1 MADLYLYSSKSQEK
15 QLFVPLDPQHIKMY
29 VCGPTVYD
37 YIHIGNARP
46 VVVFDVLYRLLKSIY
61 PRVTYA
67 RNLTDVDDKII
78 DRALERQI
86 KINDLTA
93 EMIEAFQ
100 SHVTALNAL
109 NPDVQPRAT
118 DHIQGMIQMIEQLI
132 ANDAAYQAESHV
144 LFDVSQDDT
153 YGALSHRC
161 QDDMKAGARIDVGSY
176 KRNPNDFVLW
186 KPAGQ
191 GEVGWQS
198 PWGYGRPG
206 WHIECS
212 AMIQHVFKGPI
223 DIHGGGIDLLFPH
236 HENENAQSRCALKYD
251 NLAQYWVHNGLLQ
264 VDGTKMSKSL
274 GNFYTLHDKLQEMP
288 GELIRLVLLSSH
300 YRQPLDWT
308 EGRVHQSHQTLN
320 KFYQA
325 IEGFEENFEITN
337 EFEDLDSGFIKALL
351 DDLNTV
357 AAIQRLQDMAQE
369 ILATKGSDKKALQ
382 KKFIESA
389 RFLGFLNRKPK
400 DWFHDLTGIDLT
412 VETIEKL
419 ILERSEAKQ
428 QKDYQA
434 ADQIRDQLYAKG
446 IALEDGAL
454 GTTWRRV

>member
-1 MADLYLYSSKSQEK
+1 MADLYLYSSKSQKK
-15 QLFVPLDPQHIKMY
+15 QLFVPLDPEHIKMY

-46 VVVFDVLYRLLKSIY
+46 VVVFDVLYRVLRAIY
-61 PRVTYA
+61 PSVTYA

-78 DRALERQI
+78 DRALEKQV

-100 SHVTALNAL
+100 SHVAALNSL

-118 DHIQGMIQMIEQLI
+118 DHIKDMIQMIERLI
-132 ANDAAYQAESHV
+132 KNGAAYQAEGHV

-153 YGALSHRC
+153 YGDLSHRC
-161 QDDMKAGARIDVGSY
+161 LDDMKAGARVNVESY

-186 KPAGQ
+186 KPADSSD
-191 GEVGWQS
+191 VGWDS

-264 VDGTKMSKSL
+264 VEGTKMSKSL
-274 GNFYTLHDKLQEMP
+274 GNFYTLHEKLQEMP
-288 GELIRLVLLSSH
+288 GELIRLILLSSH

-308 EGRVHQSHQTLN
+308 ENRVHQSRQTLN

-325 IEGFEENFEITN
+325 VEGCEEDFEVAARFEN
-337 EFEDLDSGFIKALL
+337 LDSDFAKALL

-369 ILATKGSDKKALQ
+369 ILVTKGSHKKEMQ
-382 KKFIESA
+382 KKFIASA
-389 RFLGFLNRKPK
+389 RFLGFLDLKPE

-412 VETIEKL
+412 VEQIQEK
-419 ILERSEAKQ
+419 IQARSEAKQ

-434 ADQIRDQLYAKG
+434 ADQIRNQLQAQG
-446 IALEDGAL
+446 IALEDGAN
-454 GTTWRRV
+454 GTAWRRV